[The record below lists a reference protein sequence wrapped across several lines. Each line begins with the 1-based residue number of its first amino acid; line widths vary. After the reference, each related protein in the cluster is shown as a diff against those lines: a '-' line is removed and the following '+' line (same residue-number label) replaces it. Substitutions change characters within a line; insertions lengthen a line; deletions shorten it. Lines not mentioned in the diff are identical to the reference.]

1 MRTVAKTAISHQRP
15 RSLVAQKMAAPSRR
29 SLVAQKVVEAA
40 SEKAAR
46 SRTTSPAK
54 PTTDASPTP
63 TSTARLTR
71 GRLSKGREELS
82 RRSSVAQEIAE
93 AASKKVARSRATSP
107 AKPSGKASPK
117 SASLVKL
124 EAPPRRLRPLYPS
137 HTPEFR
143 RGVRGRESVA
153 RALLVQKGRKYDAL
167 AEKMKLL
174 RNQLKVLEM
183 SSASSSLMSQ
193 VPGSGVSTP
202 PRSVS
207 TPLACAAV
215 AAQAIA
221 DRCADNDGNAY
232 CSKLGCCAQIG
243 HLRKVLEKSTA
254 DVLFARFIVASRRS
268 ALVSEVS

>member
-1 MRTVAKTAISHQRP
+1 M
-15 RSLVAQKMAAPSRR
+15 
-29 SLVAQKVVEAA
+29 
-40 SEKAAR
+40 
-46 SRTTSPAK
+46 
-54 PTTDASPTP
+54 
-63 TSTARLTR
+63 
-71 GRLSKGREELS
+71 
-82 RRSSVAQEIAE
+82 
-93 AASKKVARSRATSP
+93 
-107 AKPSGKASPK
+107 
-117 SASLVKL
+117 
-124 EAPPRRLRPLYPS
+124 
-137 HTPEFR
+137 
-143 RGVRGRESVA
+143 A

-174 RNQLKVLEM
+174 RKQLKALEM

-221 DRCADNDGNAY
+221 DHCADNDGNAY
-232 CSKLGCCAQIG
+232 CSKLGCCEQIG

-254 DVLFARFIVASRRS
+254 DELFARHIVASRRS

>member
-1 MRTVAKTAISHQRP
+1 M
-15 RSLVAQKMAAPSRR
+15 
-29 SLVAQKVVEAA
+29 
-40 SEKAAR
+40 
-46 SRTTSPAK
+46 
-54 PTTDASPTP
+54 
-63 TSTARLTR
+63 
-71 GRLSKGREELS
+71 
-82 RRSSVAQEIAE
+82 
-93 AASKKVARSRATSP
+93 
-107 AKPSGKASPK
+107 
-117 SASLVKL
+117 
-124 EAPPRRLRPLYPS
+124 
-137 HTPEFR
+137 
-143 RGVRGRESVA
+143 A

-167 AEKMKLL
+167 VEDMRLL
-174 RNQLKVLEM
+174 GNQINKT

-254 DVLFARFIVASRRS
+254 DELFARHIVASRRS

>member
-29 SLVAQKVVEAA
+29 SLVAQKVVEVA
-40 SEKAAR
+40 SKKAAR

-63 TSTARLTR
+63 TSTE
-71 GRLSKGREELS
+71 RLSKGRLS
-82 RRSSVAQEIAE
+82 E
-93 AASKKVARSRATSP
+93 SR
-107 AKPSGKASPK
+107 
-117 SASLVKL
+117 
-124 EAPPRRLRPLYPS
+124 E
-137 HTPEFR
+137 
-143 RGVRGRESVA
+143 RESVA

-167 AEKMKLL
+167 VEKMRLL
-174 RNQLKVLEM
+174 RNQLKKT

-221 DRCADNDGNAY
+221 DHCADNDGNAY

-254 DVLFARFIVASRRS
+254 DVLFARYIVASRRS